1 MADAGVPQA
10 MGAQKC
16 AVSDGGEGAVSFLFK
31 GICGAGGCGQLPFFS
46 FIFRYVAGDAEP
58 TEAVPAGGKARLKQR
73 KEGIFHIFLKGGCA
87 NIRSGEAKG
96 GDAARKKAV

>member
-16 AVSDGGEGAVSFLFK
+16 AVADGGEGAVSFLFK
-31 GICGAGGCGQLPFFS
+31 GICGAGGCGQRPVFS
-46 FIFRYVAGDAEP
+46 FVFRYVSGDAEP

-96 GDAARKKAV
+96 GDTARKKAV

>member
-1 MADAGVPQA
+1 MQA
-10 MGAQKC
+10 YHKQWALKKC

-31 GICGAGGCGQLPFFS
+31 GICGAGGCGQRPFFS

-73 KEGIFHIFLKGGCA
+73 KEGHLSHFSQRRMCEYKK
-87 NIRSGEAKG
+87 RRGEG